1 MKAVWKG
8 SISFGLV
15 NVPVK
20 MYTATSTRDLSFNM
34 LHSKDKGRIHYKK
47 FCSKCGQEVSKDE
60 IVKGYPISKDEYVVL
75 TDDDFAKVPLKSLKT
90 IEIKQFFEPSELG
103 VIYYNNFYYL
113 APEKG
118 GEKPYYIL
126 KEAMKST
133 NSMGIGKLSFRNRE
147 HLIGLKSFDGGLLLA
162 QLYYIDEVR
171 GPEEVPGWNP
181 SVDVNDEE
189 MDLAVQLIN
198 HMKKPLKL
206 EEYKDEYKEALMELI
221 EAKLA
226 GKKVTVSEEVAEAE
240 SLVDALKSSLEKAK
254 ESES

>member
-20 MYTATSTRDLSFNM
+20 MYTATSTKELSFNM
-34 LHSKDKGRIHYKK
+34 LHSKDKGRIHYRK
-47 FCSKCGQEVSKDE
+47 FCSQCGQEVSKDE
-60 IVKGYPISKDEYVVL
+60 IVKGYPISKNEYVVL
-75 TDDDFAKVPLKSLKT
+75 TDEDFAKVPIKSLKT
-90 IEIKQFFEPSELG
+90 IEIKQFFDPSELG
-103 VIYYNNFYYL
+103 VVYYNRFYYL
-113 APEKG
+113 SPEKG

-147 HLIGLKSFDGGLLLA
+147 HLVGLKSFDGGLLLA

-171 GPEEVPGWNP
+171 SPEEVPGWNT
-181 SVDVNDEE
+181 SVDVSDEE
-189 MDLAVQLIN
+189 MELAVQLIN
-198 HMKKPLKL
+198 QMRKPLKL
-206 EEYKDEYKEALMELI
+206 EELKDDYKEALMELI
-221 EAKLA
+221 EAKLS
-226 GKKVTVSEEVAEAE
+226 GKEVSVSEEVAEAE
-240 SLVDALKSSLEKAK
+240 SLVDALKSSVEAAK

>member
-8 SISFGLV
+8 SISFGMV
-15 NVPVK
+15 NIPVK
-20 MYTATSTRDLSFNM
+20 MYTATSTSELSFNM

-47 FCSKCGQEVSKDE
+47 FCSKCGEEVSKDE
-60 IVKGYPISKDEYVVL
+60 VVKGYPISKNEYVVL
-75 TDDDFAKVPLKSLKT
+75 TDEDFAKVPIKSLKT

-113 APEKG
+113 SPEKG
-118 GEKPYYIL
+118 GEKAYYIL
-126 KEAMKST
+126 KEAMNST

-147 HLIGLKSFDGGLLLA
+147 HLIGVKSFDGGLLLA
-162 QLYYIDEVR
+162 QLYYIDEIR
-171 GPEEVPGWNP
+171 SPEKVPGWNV
-181 SVDVNDEE
+181 SVDVSEEE

-206 EEYKDEYKEALMELI
+206 EDYKDNYKEALMQLI
-221 EAKLA
+221 EGKLA
-226 GKKVTVSEEVAEAE
+226 GKEVTISEEVAEAE
-240 SLVDALKSSLEKAK
+240 SLVDALRSSLEKAK